1 MTIGYHTGQEQ
12 LAYFAARAR
21 NVQSTTKFSGPL
33 LRAGTEVERRTE
45 PFSPDTTT
53 TTTIPPETTTES
65 VLGLEMYETRPRART
80 GSRDDNDT
88 PIFIQYVDMTTLGS
102 LPDLEDFP
110 RKYNGRV
117 RRAKN
122 DMLSKMFWRPFK
134 KTDVKPI
141 SPTVVSW
148 MCCAMVLVV
157 ILVMIVVL
165 TLYGITL
172 GYHYAQKEIAR
183 FASGEEASGGRSG
196 SELLREGDTQQQEV
210 VEPLVRLVAVN
221 RTQHETSGDV
231 PGSFEGRTVS
241 AQPLYLESTP
251 TPLVVLESER

>member
-1 MTIGYHTGQEQ
+1 MG
-12 LAYFAARAR
+12 L
-21 NVQSTTKFSGPL
+21 VQSLMCAIVLCF
-33 LRAGTEVERRTE
+33 ER
-45 PFSPDTTT
+45 
-53 TTTIPPETTTES
+53 
-65 VLGLEMYETRPRART
+65 
-80 GSRDDNDT
+80 
-88 PIFIQYVDMTTLGS
+88 
-102 LPDLEDFP
+102 
-110 RKYNGRV
+110 
-117 RRAKN
+117 
-122 DMLSKMFWRPFK
+122 
-134 KTDVKPI
+134 
-141 SPTVVSW
+141 VVSW

-251 TPLVVLESER
+251 TPLVVLESERPIKEVELTPHEKELALKLIGRFRRIKRNNYTSYSPPTLIHDDSTTSAA

>member
-1 MTIGYHTGQEQ
+1 MGIVCSAFSGIDLCTSRLANWFLCCVTLGGIMSFMQISVIYGMTIGYHTGQEQ

-141 SPTVVSW
+141 SPT
-148 MCCAMVLVV
+148 
-157 ILVMIVVL
+157 
-165 TLYGITL
+165 
-172 GYHYAQKEIAR
+172 
-183 FASGEEASGGRSG
+183 
-196 SELLREGDTQQQEV
+196 
-210 VEPLVRLVAVN
+210 
-221 RTQHETSGDV
+221 
-231 PGSFEGRTVS
+231 
-241 AQPLYLESTP
+241 
-251 TPLVVLESER
+251 